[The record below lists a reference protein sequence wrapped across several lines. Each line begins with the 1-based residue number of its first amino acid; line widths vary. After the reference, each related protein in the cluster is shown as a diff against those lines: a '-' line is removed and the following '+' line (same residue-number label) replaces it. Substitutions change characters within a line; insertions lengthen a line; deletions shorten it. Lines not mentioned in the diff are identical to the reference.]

1 MGKLIHAA
9 SVGVGIS
16 LPDDAPSSNHF
27 ASTKPLSPEI
37 KKKVASMGLVRVAGN
52 IYECP
57 STKDFWKV
65 KGTNIVKL
73 TSDEVDNHERIAA
86 APAQAPMNFLEEVLG
101 SLEF

>member
-9 SVGVGIS
+9 SHGVGTRVG
-16 LPDDAPSSNHF
+16 DDVPSQNHF
-27 ASTKPLSPEI
+27 ASATSINPGVKAKI
-37 KKKVASMGLVRVAGN
+37 ASMGLRRVAGN

-57 STKDFWKV
+57 STKDFWRV
-65 KGTNIVKL
+65 KGNGIVRL
-73 TSDEVDNHERIAA
+73 TADEVDNHERIAA